1 MPAMDPRF
9 AETAEAA
16 LAAAKKLPG
25 VSYAD
30 VRVSDEEHDL
40 INLRNREL
48 QRLSRTTSAGVGV
61 RVLRNGAWGF
71 AALPDP
77 CAEVGEKVARQAAE
91 IAAGVAIAQS
101 SPIRMAEEEPQVGRY
116 ETPME
121 EDPFQVSIERRLD
134 DLNQSLDIMRGD
146 DFETSPIQS
155 VSALMQWH
163 RTKKLFMSSEGSR
176 LEQVLTFGGA
186 GIKLVATDDDGAVQR
201 TWPFDYDGG
210 LASAGYETVGKLRL
224 NEHAGELREDALAL
238 LKAPLCP
245 SGNTTLILDTPQL
258 ALQIHE
264 SCGHP
269 TEADRAV
276 GDEISLAGA
285 SFLTPDRLGRFTYGS
300 TLVNLVADSR
310 APGGLGTFGWDD
322 EGVPARI
329 TPLISRG
336 VFVGY
341 LSSRET
347 AASMN
352 LGRSAGCMRAESW
365 NRPAIIRMLNVSL
378 EPDPN
383 GPSSLDELIGD
394 TEDGI
399 MMANN
404 TSWSIDDLRLN
415 FQFGCEAAWE
425 IKKGKRTRL
434 LRSPMYTGSTPK
446 FWGGCDAIGNDEA
459 FRLWGLASC
468 GKGDPMQTIAVGHGC
483 APARFRDVEVGA
495 SR

>member
-1 MPAMDPRF
+1 MDPRF
-9 AETAEAA
+9 AEAAQAA
-16 LAAAKKLPG
+16 LAALKKLPG

-30 VRVSDEEHDL
+30 VRVSADEHDL

-48 QRLSRTTSAGVGV
+48 QRLSRTTSCGVGV

-77 CAEVGEKVARQAAE
+77 SAEVGVKVAKQAAE
-91 IAAGVAIAQS
+91 IAAGVAIAQTDKV
-101 SPIRMAEEEPQVGRY
+101 RLAEEEPQVGSY

-121 EDPFQVSIERRLD
+121 EDPFEVPIGRRLD
-134 DLNQSLDIMRGD
+134 DLNHCLDIMRGD

-163 RTKKLFMSSEGSR
+163 RTNKLFMSSEGSR
-176 LEQVLTFGGA
+176 LEQTLSFGGA
-186 GIKLVATDDDGAVQR
+186 GIKVVATDDDGAVQR
-201 TWPFDYDGG
+201 SWPMDYDGG
-210 LASAGYETVGKLRL
+210 LAAAGYETVHKLAL
-224 NEHAGELREDALAL
+224 HEHAIELREDALAL
-238 LKAPLCP
+238 LKAPACP
-245 SGNTTLILDTPQL
+245 AGNTTLILDTPQL

-269 TEADRAV
+269 TESDRAM

-285 SFLTPDRLGRFTYGS
+285 SFLTPDRLGRYSYGS
-300 TLVNLVADSR
+300 PLVNLTADSR
-310 APGGLGTFGWDD
+310 AGGGLGTFGWDD

-329 TPLISRG
+329 TPLVARG
-336 VFVGY
+336 IFVGY

-347 AASMN
+347 AERLS
-352 LGRSAGCMRAESW
+352 LGRSAGCMRADSW
-365 NRPAIIRMLNVSL
+365 NRPAIIRMINVSL

-383 GPSSLDELIGD
+383 GPSSLDELIAD
-394 TEDGI
+394 TGDGI
-399 MMANN
+399 LMATN

-415 FQFGCEAAWE
+415 FQFGCEAAWQ
-425 IKKGKRTRL
+425 IKNGRRTHI
-434 LRSPMYTGSTPK
+434 LRSPMYTGSTPR
-446 FWGGCDAIGNDEA
+446 FWAGCDAIGNRDA
-459 FRLWGLASC
+459 WRLWGLASC
-468 GKGDPMQTIAVGHGC
+468 GKGDPVQSMAVGHGC